1 MKPTNRK
8 ECPVRLKAP
17 LIGMIAVAACHF
29 TFAADIYVA
38 ADGDDANDGLTPATA
53 KATFVGGYEAMTN
66 GTPEATFGNRL
77 VIGAGTFD
85 LPTVTTVL
93 SNGWKIAGAGKDK
106 TTLKVTTKTRQ
117 FKLASADTELRGFKI
132 DFIGSKMDMK
142 KDVNNNDLYGALAMN
157 PQGTLADLDVVNYY
171 TSWYGTLLH
180 INTAGVSPVVTNCVF
195 RNFRITYRCPLIKA
209 ADQYSS
215 LLLTHCSFIDG
226 SCGSYWTPGTI
237 SMDAGNG
244 SRIAVTIRNCLFLRC
259 QNYQD
264 CHPDHYRT
272 GTICANNNTKVENC
286 SIVDCTFVGTA
297 FDSES
302 SEWRDL
308 CGPIVKSHSIVT
320 TGAKVVNTLV
330 YNCTN
335 PSGELQPCRGG
346 AYSYCANDAALLA
359 GDGNI
364 QVSPGSIHFQNELDD
379 RFIPVDGPTVNA
391 GSTLAWMA
399 GSTDVRGRPR
409 INGGAPDI
417 GCYEYYAPT
426 TVYVAKD
433 GDDANDGLT
442 RASAKAT
449 IPAGY
454 AMLDVGTQEESYGN
468 TLVVGDGEWT
478 STEVGSTIVLSNGW
492 SLVGENGR
500 GSTVF
505 KAAAKNFVFF
515 SQATANTTVRGI
527 TFDFNRASLTYGV
540 CAVRAPFG
548 TIADCEF
555 RNGYVSFVGSG
566 EASLIV
572 LSYASCSPVLS
583 NCVFR
588 NIQNKSH
595 GAAVVRGGVDNKNFL
610 ITDCSFIDCVSG
622 TDSNSGGGTLF
633 FYRSVGTVRN
643 CLFLRSV
650 VNGAKSSSYG
660 SNCSVV
666 AGGASSGNLT
676 VDNCT
681 FIDCKINRNSQAGAV
696 GLSGGSAKL
705 TVRNCLAY
713 GCENDAG
720 AVGFVTNVASSATLV
735 YSHCASDVDNLREY
749 EGNILVSAADMRYR
763 SKRRGDYT
771 IVSGPTVDAGMSLP
785 WHSGA
790 TDLYGRNRV
799 IGPAVDIG
807 CGEFDPFEIKGS
819 LLFFR

>member
-1 MKPTNRK
+1 MS
-8 ECPVRLKAP
+8 RLS
-17 LIGMIAVAACHF
+17 IGCAVAMF
-29 TFAADIYVA
+29 VSAAVPVFGATDIYVA

-66 GTPEATFGNRL
+66 GTPEATYGNRL
-77 VIGAGTFD
+77 VLGEGTFN

-93 SNGWKIAGAGKDK
+93 SNGWKIAGSGKDK

-117 FKLASADTELRGFKI
+117 FALESADTELRGFKI
-132 DFIGSKMDMK
+132 DFIGSTMNMK
-142 KDVNNNDLYGALAMN
+142 GISGSLAN
-157 PQGTLADLDVVNYY
+157 EPRGTFADLDVVNYY
-171 TSWYGTLLH
+171 AGAPNSGGTP
-180 INTAGVSPVVTNCVF
+180 INITDATCTPVFTNCVF
-195 RNFRITYRCPLIKA
+195 RNFTLLYRNSVFYIKRGTVLITN
-209 ADQYSS
+209 
-215 LLLTHCSFIDG
+215 CSFIDG
-226 SCGSYWTPGTI
+226 KCGTQYYT
-237 SMDAGNG
+237 AGVVNADHDYG
-244 SRIAVTIRNCLFLRC
+244 SVVTLRNCLFLRC
-259 QNYQD
+259 TTFQD
-264 CHPDHYRT
+264 CHKSKFWT
-272 GTICANNNTKVENC
+272 GTIRCNSKTKVQNC
-286 SIVDCTFVGTA
+286 SLIDCKYIGDA
-297 FDSES
+297 FRRTDGDTT
-302 SEWRDL
+302 WIDL
-308 CGPIVKSHSIVT
+308 CSPIARDGTI
-320 TGAKVVNTLV
+320 VNTLI
-330 YNCTN
+330 YGCRNEN
-335 PSGELQPCRGG
+335 GELQQCKGG
-346 AYSYCANDAALLA
+346 GKFTYSANDAALFS
-359 GDGNI
+359 GTGNI
-364 QVSPGSIHFQNELDD
+364 QVAPGSMHFQGELDD

-500 GSTVF
+500 ESTVF

-515 SQATANTTVRGI
+515 KSATAGTTVRGI
-527 TFDFNRASLTYGV
+527 TFDFNRANVTYSAY
-540 CAVRAPFG
+540 AVANPKG

-555 RNGYVSFVGSG
+555 RNGYCDVSGSG
-566 EASLIV
+566 LQTFIGLTA
-572 LSYASCSPVLS
+572 ACSPTFS
-583 NCVFR
+583 GCVFR
-588 NIQNKSH
+588 NLQNRYH
-595 GAAVVRGGVDNKNFL
+595 GAAVLCGNLEAKNFL
-610 ITDCSFIDCVSG
+610 ITDCSFIDCVGG
-622 TDSNSGGGTLF
+622 TASDDGGGTLF

-643 CLFLRSV
+643 CLFLRSI
-650 VNGAKSSSYG
+650 VNGAKSSAYG

-666 AGGASSGNLT
+666 SCGVVSGNLT

-681 FIDCKINRNSQAGAV
+681 FVDCKINRNSQAGAV
-696 GLSGGSAKL
+696 GLSGGNTTL

-713 GCENDAG
+713 GCMNDAG
-720 AVGFVTNVASSATLV
+720 PVGFVTNVTSGSTLV
-735 YSHCASDVDNLREY
+735 FSHCASEVDNLREY
-749 EGNILVSAADMRYR
+749 DGSILVSAANMRYR
-763 SKRRGDYT
+763 SKRRDDYT
-771 IVSGPTVDAGMSLP
+771 VVSGPTIDAGMSLS

-807 CGEFDPFEIKGS
+807 CGEFDPTEPIKGMS
-819 LLFFR
+819 LLVR